1 MDADGRLG
9 VVKSGARYSFGFGAS
24 FYGIW
29 DEHGAAPPMERFPA
43 TIEGKKAGWRRFV
56 ELEPSVPAQP
66 PGVPLEPTE
75 GETKGRRRAPWIIAA
90 AVIVVGI
97 IVAVVVVRSGKSGT
111 NAESGGGGSN
121 TAHVD
126 VSGSITGNFVL
137 PTKSVSIAGLGT
149 VVPLADVTWQDA
161 QGQAL
166 IFHITGVQIGDNVLI
181 FTASQYLELHVLNN
195 GVDSVF
201 RATAGECT
209 VSVQIL
215 EAKSIAGTYTC
226 ASLKNE
232 AEDLTIDVKGSFA
245 ASS

>member
-29 DEHGAAPPMERFPA
+29 DEHGAGPPMERFPA
-43 TIEGKKAGWRRFV
+43 TIEGKKTGWRRFV
-56 ELEPSVPAQP
+56 ELEPSVPAYP
-66 PGVPLEPTE
+66 PGVPLEPPE
-75 GETKGRRRAPWIIAA
+75 GETRGRRRAPWIIAV
-90 AVIVVGI
+90 VIVVGI
-97 IVAVVVVRSGKSGT
+97 VVAVVVVRSGKSGT
-111 NAESGGGGSN
+111 QAGGGGGGSN

-126 VSGSITGNFVL
+126 VSGSITGSFVL
-137 PTKSVSIAGLGT
+137 PTKSVSINGLGT

-195 GVDSVF
+195 GAEADF
-201 RATAGECT
+201 RAIAGECT
-209 VSVQIL
+209 VSVQTL
-215 EAKSIAGTYTC
+215 EAKSIGGAYTC

-232 AEDLTIDVKGSFA
+232 AEDLTIDVKGSFS

>member
-1 MDADGRLG
+1 
-9 VVKSGARYSFGFGAS
+9 
-24 FYGIW
+24 
-29 DEHGAAPPMERFPA
+29 
-43 TIEGKKAGWRRFV
+43 
-56 ELEPSVPAQP
+56 
-66 PGVPLEPTE
+66 VPLEPTE
-75 GETKGRRRAPWIIAA
+75 GETRGRGRAPWIIAA

-166 IFHITGVQIGDNVLI
+166 SQIDAQL
-181 FTASQYLELHVLNN
+181 ADLQSKLNAAQQR
-195 GVDSVF
+195 V
-201 RATAGECT
+201 
-209 VSVQIL
+209 
-215 EAKSIAGTYTC
+215 EAKQSA
-226 ASLKNE
+226 LRQ
-232 AEDLTIDVKGSFA
+232 
-245 ASS
+245 